1 MLLLK
6 TLGLI
11 PFVAMALAGSSKFA
25 DTCQDID
32 GEGTTLHAQCR
43 ERENGQLKTS
53 TLDLNRC
60 IKNDKGKLK
69 VRVPPEI
76 KV

>member
-6 TLGLI
+6 AFGLL
-11 PFVAMALAGSSKFA
+11 PFVAMALASPSKFA

-43 ERENGQLKTS
+43 ERENGVLQSS

-60 IKNDKGKLK
+60 IRNDNGKLK
-69 VRVPPEI
+69 VR
-76 KV
+76 